1 MDRHAGLTLL
11 ELLTAIAIVAVLA
24 GIAVPALDR
33 VMLNA
38 RRAAAMESLV
48 RAAWFART
56 EALQRGRPVVLC
68 ASAGGDGCTP
78 DPAAWTSGWLVAS
91 ADAPTAALRRGP
103 GATDPRARL
112 LANRAAFSFE
122 PHDRR
127 STNGTVAWC
136 DDRGAT
142 AARAVVIAPTGRPRL
157 ERGAGSLACPE
168 S

>member
-11 ELLTAIAIVAVLA
+11 DLLTAIAIVAVLA

-38 RRAAAMESLV
+38 RRAAAMESLL

-56 EALQRGRPVVLC
+56 EALQRGRPVILC
-68 ASAGGDGCTP
+68 ASTDGAGCTP
-78 DPAAWTSGWLVAS
+78 DPGAWTSGWLVAA

-103 GATDPRARL
+103 GLTDPRARL
-112 LANRAAFSFE
+112 LANRSAFSFE
-122 PHDRR
+122 PHERR
-127 STNGTVAWC
+127 STNGTLAWC

-157 ERGAGSLACPE
+157 ERGAGALDCPG